1 MDGWKNKLATGIDG
15 IHHCLVT
22 SPSCCVWKRSLSP
35 MSEKR
40 LEGKVH
46 FRPLEMASSN
56 SDERFEMLTKFAGSK
71 TKRQRMPPKD
81 DEVEFEDGG
90 KKIES

>member
-1 MDGWKNKLATGIDG
+1 
-15 IHHCLVT
+15 
-22 SPSCCVWKRSLSP
+22 
-35 MSEKR
+35 
-40 LEGKVH
+40 
-46 FRPLEMASSN
+46 MASSN

-90 KKIES
+90 RKIES